1 MLILKNDVIEEV
13 ESEDD
18 EQEDLDNS
26 NNLNDF

>member
-18 EQEDLDNS
+18 EQEDLDDS